1 MLQRTWHS
9 FTKLVNGASCC
20 RHCAGFKVFQVG
32 TLFLPM
38 NDAQAYKQ
46 ISIIYKKRHERGEE
60 GTHGEVGGELP
71 DG

>member
-1 MLQRTWHS
+1 M
-9 FTKLVNGASCC
+9 
-20 RHCAGFKVFQVG
+20 G

-38 NDAQAYKQ
+38 KDAQAYKQ
-46 ISIIYKKRHERGEE
+46 MSIIYKKRHERGEE